1 MKKRA
6 WLIMLAIPAILL
18 LAGCKPRLS
27 TDSYETTD
35 IFTQSRTFAYD
46 RIENEET
53 TEVIYE
59 IMVEGNMVS
68 TKCVIDFDYGRFRSE
83 SSFNG
88 GTLVPETALKSNS
101 YKLDPEKDWV
111 INAVY
116 GENLEMTAQTDAGTE
131 TKTLELPDNYIDNEA
146 LLFTIG
152 ALSLEEGFE
161 KDINI
166 SIIDA
171 GEIVAFRISRV
182 GTEQIDVSYGS
193 IECIKVEIK
202 YQGLV
207 IGRKPRM
214 YIWYTNDENRFPL
227 MYENEG
233 IYLELKSIQ

>member
-6 WLIMLAIPAILL
+6 WLIILAIPAILL
-18 LAGCKPRLS
+18 LAGCRPKLS
-27 TDSYETTD
+27 TDTFETLD
-35 IFTQSRTFAYD
+35 IFTKSRTFVYD
-46 RIENEET
+46 RIEKEET
-53 TEVIYE
+53 TEVVYE
-59 IMVEGNMVS
+59 ITVEGSMVS
-68 TKCVIDFDYGRFRSE
+68 TSCTIDFDYGRFISE

-111 INAVY
+111 ISAVY
-116 GENLEMTAQTDAGTE
+116 GNALEMTAKTDAATE
-131 TKTLELPDNYIDNEA
+131 TKTLDLPDSYIDNEA
-146 LLFTIG
+146 LLFTVG

-171 GEIVAFRISRV
+171 GEIVAFRISRI
-182 GTEQIDVSYGS
+182 GTEKIDVPYGS

-207 IGRKPRM
+207 IGMKPRM

-227 MYENEG
+227 MYENDG
-233 IYLELKSIQ
+233 IFLKLKSII